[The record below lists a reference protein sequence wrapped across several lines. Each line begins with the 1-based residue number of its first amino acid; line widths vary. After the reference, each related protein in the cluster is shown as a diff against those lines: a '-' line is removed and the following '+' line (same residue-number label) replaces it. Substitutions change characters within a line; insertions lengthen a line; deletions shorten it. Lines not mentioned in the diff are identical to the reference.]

1 MTLFKSKKGFTLVE
15 LVVAIAIL
23 VVLST
28 VLVPSFLNITSTSK
42 ESKDEVKFET
52 LTTVFEKAVSEKEV
66 LLSLENNDYYKDNGT
81 DEDNT
86 IYIGYNIGS
95 KGEII
100 FANGVMFYKNGDTRE
115 LHFSESKIWLNS
127 YQSVDKSYKC
137 DNKNNYNKVLLYTI
151 IPKTTQSVASCKY
164 QVVEK
169 SDLPA
174 NIKNYF

>member
-66 LLSLENNDYYKDNGT
+66 LLSL
-81 DEDNT
+81 
-86 IYIGYNIGS
+86 
-95 KGEII
+95 
-100 FANGVMFYKNGDTRE
+100 
-115 LHFSESKIWLNS
+115 
-127 YQSVDKSYKC
+127 
-137 DNKNNYNKVLLYTI
+137 
-151 IPKTTQSVASCKY
+151 
-164 QVVEK
+164 
-169 SDLPA
+169 
-174 NIKNYF
+174 